1 MVSKIHS
8 FTFQIHNFKTRP
20 SSFQPQGPT
29 LDLCLVNF
37 TFQPLVY
44 IMKQRH
50 MRLGPEFNFVP
61 WTIFGIR
68 QDEWEEEKFHCL
80 AISIVNCRKF
90 IFKHPNKGYGCTSI
104 QFVAYI
110 CFSVCKVSFVFPLHF
125 LTLISTLI
133 LTLIFQPGYLTW
145 IFNLDI

>member
-8 FTFQIHNFKTRP
+8 FTFQIHNFKKRP

-68 QDEWEEEKFHCL
+68 QDEWKEEKFHCL

-90 IFKHPNKGYGCTSI
+90 IFKHPFLDLEGL
-104 QFVAYI
+104 V
-110 CFSVCKVSFVFPLHF
+110 VFALGKDC
-125 LTLISTLI
+125 LTN
-133 LTLIFQPGYLTW
+133 QY
-145 IFNLDI
+145 LDIWEIFWYLENQY